1 MEKNQ
6 SFSSN
11 SRDTSPT
18 SRDAVLDNNNH
29 DQPHSYKVKFICC
42 YGGKIQPRPHDNHLS
57 YIGGDTK
64 ILAVDRNI
72 NFSAFMSK
80 LSSLA
85 NNANICFKYQLPG
98 EDLDA
103 LISVTD
109 NEDLDHMMVE
119 YDRLSRASPTKPAR
133 IKLILF
139 PLINNA
145 VSVSVSSPFQN
156 PDFLFV
162 DALNSV
168 QIPHLE
174 RSSPS
179 PNPDFLF
186 GFDNVYPKPLEPVSD
201 PTVPDSDVKR
211 KTVEKPDVVITG
223 VQNQIEEELQEL
235 NVVNNNNEQHQQLLL
250 HPLKISKENSD
261 VNGVDCYVQ
270 TTPEKVT
277 PLTANSHNSIVQL
290 QHPGPVHASFLPGGG
305 GYTEP
310 GPVYLIQTASGLYQ
324 AVRPVTVG
332 PTYYA
337 MPRIVPPTDSGEMYN
352 TASFSHSAS
361 NIAASAAYNGDSQVG
376 VPHLPDRSIVWN

>member
-1 MEKNQ
+1 MENNQ

-18 SRDAVLDNNNH
+18 SRDAVIDNNNH
-29 DQPHSYKVKFICC
+29 HSYKVKFICC

-57 YIGGDTK
+57 YLGGDTK

-72 NFSAFMSK
+72 KFDSFMFK

-109 NEDLDHMMVE
+109 DEDLHHMMVE
-119 YDRLSRASPTKPAR
+119 YDRLSRVSPTKPVR
-133 IKLILF
+133 MKLILF

-145 VSVSVSSPFQN
+145 VSVSVSVSSPFQN
-156 PDFLFV
+156 PDFMFV
-162 DALNSV
+162 DALNSA

-186 GFDNVYPKPLEPVSD
+186 GFDNVHSKPPDTASY
-201 PTVPDSDVKR
+201 PTVPDSECEPGER
-211 KTVEKPDVVITG
+211 KTVEEPNAVVAG
-223 VQNQIEEELQEL
+223 AQNQIQEELQKL
-235 NVVNNNNEQHQQLLL
+235 KIVNNNNEQQLLL
-250 HPLKISKENSD
+250 HPLKINDKNGD
-261 VNGVDCYVQ
+261 VNGVDCYGQ
-270 TTPEKVT
+270 NIPEKVT
-277 PLTANSHNSIVQL
+277 RLTANSHNSVVQL
-290 QHPGPVHASFLPGGG
+290 QRPGPVHAPFLPGGS
-305 GYTEP
+305 YTEP

-337 MPRIVPPTDSGEMYN
+337 MPRMVTATDSGEMYN
-352 TASFSHSAS
+352 TASLSHSAS
-361 NIAASAAYNGDSQVG
+361 NIVAASQVG
-376 VPHLPDRSIVWN
+376 VPHLPEKSVVWN

>member
-18 SRDAVLDNNNH
+18 SRDAVIDNNNH
-29 DQPHSYKVKFICC
+29 HPFDQPHSYKVKFICC

-57 YIGGDTK
+57 YLGGDTK

-133 IKLILF
+133 MKLILF

-156 PDFLFV
+156 SDFLFV

-179 PNPDFLF
+179 LNPDFLF
-186 GFDNVYPKPLEPVSD
+186 GFDNVHPKPPDPASD
-201 PTVPDSDVKR
+201 PTVPDF
-211 KTVEKPDVVITG
+211 TVEEPNAVVAG
-223 VQNQIEEELQEL
+223 AQNQIQEELQKL
-235 NVVNNNNEQHQQLLL
+235 KIVNNNNEQQLLL
-250 HPLKISKENSD
+250 HQLKISEENSN
-261 VNGVDCYVQ
+261 VNGVDCYGQ
-270 TTPEKVT
+270 KTPEKVT
-277 PLTANSHNSIVQL
+277 PLTANSPNSIVQ
-290 QHPGPVHASFLPGGG
+290 VHAPFLPDGGF
-305 GYTEP
+305 TEP

-337 MPRIVPPTDSGEMYN
+337 MPRMVPAPDSGEMYN
-352 TASFSHSAS
+352 TASLSHSAS
-361 NIAASAAYNGDSQVG
+361 NIAASAAAAYNGDSQVG
-376 VPHLPDRSIVWN
+376 VPHLPERSIVWN